1 MTLPQEKL
9 RGVGVALVTPFTED
23 YQLDLPSFE
32 RLLNHTITIGV
43 DYWVIQGTTG
53 EAPTTTQQ
61 EKKLLLEFARNNNPK
76 NLPIVYGIGGN
87 NTDYLLS
94 IIQET
99 DFSGITAVLSTSP
112 YYNKPT
118 QAGIIT
124 HYEKLA
130 DACPVPI
137 ILYNVPGRTASNL
150 TAETILKLA
159 EHPNIIGVK
168 EASGNL
174 LQCMEI
180 ARCKPKDFLLISGDD
195 MLTVPMISF
204 GAVGVISVMANALK
218 TFNEMTHYAL
228 AGNFAKA
235 TEKMFEILPLNDLM
249 YQEGNPVGIKQLL
262 SEMGICTAQVRLP
275 LVKASKQLAEK
286 IREKLL
292 QANAGQT

>member
-1 MTLPQEKL
+1 MKLPQNQLK
-9 RGVGVALVTPFTED
+9 GVGVALVTPFTED
-23 YQLDLPSFE
+23 YQLDLASFE
-32 RLLNHTITIGV
+32 KLLAHTTAIGV

-53 EAPTTTQQ
+53 ESPTTTAK
-61 EKKLLLEFARNNNPK
+61 EKKVLLEFAKQNNPK

-87 NTDYLLS
+87 NTENLLQ

-99 DFSGITAVLSTSP
+99 DFSGITAILSASP
-112 YYNKPT
+112 YYNKPS
-118 QAGIIT
+118 QAGIVA

-130 DACPVPI
+130 EASPVPI

-150 TAETILKLA
+150 TAETTLKLA
-159 EHPNIIGVK
+159 QHPNIIGIK

-180 ARCKPKDFLLISGDD
+180 ARLKPQDFLLISGDD

-218 TFNEMTHYAL
+218 AFNDMTHYAL
-228 AGNFAKA
+228 AGDFAKA

-249 YQEGNPVGIKQLL
+249 YVEGNPVGIKQLL
-262 SEMGICTAQVRLP
+262 AEMGVCGSQVRLP
-275 LVKASKQLAEK
+275 LVKASKELAEK
-286 IREKLL
+286 IRKAM
-292 QANAGQT
+292 QKS

>member
-1 MTLPQEKL
+1 MKLPQNQLK
-9 RGVGVALVTPFTED
+9 GVGVALVTPFTED
-23 YQLDLPSFE
+23 YQLDLASFE
-32 RLLNHTITIGV
+32 KLLAHTTAIGV

-53 EAPTTTQQ
+53 ESPTTTAK
-61 EKKLLLEFARNNNPK
+61 EKKVLLEFAKQNNPK

-87 NTDYLLS
+87 NTENLLQ

-99 DFSGITAVLSTSP
+99 DFSGITAILSASP
-112 YYNKPT
+112 YYNKPS
-118 QAGIIT
+118 QAGIVA

-130 DACPVPI
+130 EASPVPI

-150 TAETILKLA
+150 TAETTLKLA
-159 EHPNIIGVK
+159 QHPNIVGIK

-180 ARCKPKDFLLISGDD
+180 ARQKPQDFLLISGDD

-218 TFNEMTHYAL
+218 AFNDMTHYAL
-228 AGNFAKA
+228 TGDFAKA

-249 YQEGNPVGIKQLL
+249 YVEGNPVGIKQLL
-262 SEMGICTAQVRLP
+262 AEMGVCGSQVRLP
-275 LVKASKQLAEK
+275 LVKASKELAEK
-286 IREKLL
+286 IRKAM
-292 QANAGQT
+292 QRS